1 MANKTIDIEEIE
13 TNTIFVNSKL
23 LVTIKYS
30 FAFVLIGG
38 MLVFTIALI
47 IFLKRHQYI
56 SFTVI
61 FISLLITSYNYYN
74 LFFPIKVPYLLIDS
88 VGMGYKKNFPWHE
101 IETIQYNIVNPNNRL
116 PQRYIEIGLKNMK
129 KISIDVNRY
138 AIDPSIEV
146 IAAYIK
152 KYRSKH

>member
-88 VGMGYKKNFPWHE
+88 VGMGYKKKFSLARN
-101 IETIQYNIVNPNNRL
+101 
-116 PQRYIEIGLKNMK
+116 
-129 KISIDVNRY
+129 
-138 AIDPSIEV
+138 
-146 IAAYIK
+146 
-152 KYRSKH
+152 